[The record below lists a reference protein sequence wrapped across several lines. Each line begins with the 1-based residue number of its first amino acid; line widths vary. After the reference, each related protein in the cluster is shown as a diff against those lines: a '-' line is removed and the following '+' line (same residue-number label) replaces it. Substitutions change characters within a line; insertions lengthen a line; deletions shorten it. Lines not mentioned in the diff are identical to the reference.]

1 PTPLGPPGG
10 PQQTGSHCR
19 IVLFRIKAARKAGR
33 TVRARPPVR
42 AAGAPHHAVGQS
54 PQSDCIPRGPY
65 IVSSSGGSKSLSGG
79 PSVHESKTGG
89 APGNCAS
96 RRSTWLPEN
105 SAFLKLTSPP
115 EDSANA
121 KASCPPES
129 VAPPKVTRPPENLA

>member
-1 PTPLGPPGG
+1 YRHRSAPGGSTADRQPLPNCSLQDQGG
-10 PQQTGSHCR
+10 PQS
-19 IVLFRIKAARKAGR
+19 
-33 TVRARPPVR
+33 
-42 AAGAPHHAVGQS
+42 APHHAVGQS

-105 SAFLKLTSPP
+105 SAPLKLTSPP